1 MAGGFALTLNSGDIM
16 TLKLGVIGTGA
27 IGQEHIRRCTKVL
40 QGATVVAVSDIN
52 LEGAKAALARLGLQA
67 EVYANGYD
75 VVNSPDVDAVLV
87 TSWDPTHEEFTLAAI
102 AAGKPVFCEKP
113 LAMTAEGCRRVVDA
127 EMKFGKRL
135 VQVGF
140 MRPYDVGYRALKKVI
155 AEGQIGE
162 PLMLHCAHRNP
173 TVPESYTTDMAIT
186 STLIH
191 ELDVLRWLTN
201 DDYKTVQ
208 VVFPRVTS
216 KSHARLK
223 DPQIVLFETQKGIRI
238 DVEIFV
244 NCAYGYDIQCEVV
257 GEEGIARLPEPSSVQ
272 MRKGAQLSTSILT
285 DWKDRFIDAYDVE
298 LQAFINDVSS
308 GSLTGPSAWD
318 GYAASVAADACLKA
332 QNSGAI
338 EPVEL
343 PPRPA
348 FYDKA

>member
-1 MAGGFALTLNSGDIM
+1 
-16 TLKLGVIGTGA
+16 
-27 IGQEHIRRCTKVL
+27 
-40 QGATVVAVSDIN
+40 
-52 LEGAKAALARLGLQA
+52 
-67 EVYANGYD
+67 
-75 VVNSPDVDAVLV
+75 
-87 TSWDPTHEEFTLAAI
+87 LAAI

-257 GEEGIARLPEPSSVQ
+257 GEEGIARLPEPSAVQ

>member
-1 MAGGFALTLNSGDIM
+1 M

-52 LEGAKAALARLGLQA
+52 LEGAKAELARLGLQA

-257 GEEGIARLPEPSSVQ
+257 GEEGIARLPEPSAVQ

>member
-1 MAGGFALTLNSGDIM
+1 M

-155 AEGQIGE
+155 AEEQIGE

-257 GEEGIARLPEPSSVQ
+257 GEEGIARLPEPSAVQ

>member
-1 MAGGFALTLNSGDIM
+1 M

-27 IGQEHIRRCTKVL
+27 IGQEHIRRCSKVL

-52 LEGAKAALARLGLQA
+52 LEGARAALTRLGLQA
-67 EVYANGYD
+67 EVYANGHD
-75 VVNSPDVDAVLV
+75 VINSSEVDAVLV
-87 TSWDPTHEEFTLAAI
+87 TSWDPTHEEYTLAAI

-127 EMKFGKRL
+127 EIKFGKRL

-155 AEGQIGE
+155 TDGDIGE

-173 TVPESYTTDMAIT
+173 AVPESYTTDMAIT

-257 GEEGIARLPEPSSVQ
+257 GEEGVARLPEPSAVQ
-272 MRKGAQLSTSILT
+272 MRKSAQLSTSILT

-298 LQAFINDVSS
+298 LQAFINDVSN
-308 GSLTGPSAWD
+308 GNLTGPSAWD

-338 EPVEL
+338 EQVEL